1 MKNIKEKKYMQ
12 CNLDDKHSKM
22 HKKEKMNKCEIR

>member
-12 CNLDDKHSKM
+12 CNLDDKHSKL
-22 HKKEKMNKCEIR
+22 HKKEKKNE